1 MNMKIN
7 VCLVQPSMYIH
18 TMALLEVAIYIAD
31 MVKKCGGTVEV
42 QKNRFVDDALNIVI
56 GAHLLPADTFPPQGS
71 VIFNTEQLGNQGA
84 WFKTSHYLE
93 ILKRYTVW
101 DYSRH
106 NLGNIPHKNYAI
118 IPFFFSQRLQ
128 MIERQPHSRDL
139 VFYGSIN
146 ERRKSILNQLNW
158 MGERKDVIFGLYG
171 PERDARIAGARAVLN
186 IHHYDTQIFQQVRCF
201 YALTNGIPVITEDYP
216 DESAPAAYRKALFV
230 IPKGTTVSQYIKKQD
245 ADGWKAFDKQAR
257 EKIAYFRSLDA
268 TPDFQAAIEQAFAW
282 AKAGKTPQPA
292 PRKLQLGSGKDY
304 RQGYIN
310 VDINPM
316 VGPDIVLNL
325 AENISFPLNF
335 HTAAHGEVCLDEGVL
350 DEIIAN
356 DVLEHVPDLVTL
368 MGNCLRLLKVG
379 GVFHISVPYDLSLGA
394 WQDPTHVRGFNQNSW
409 LYFSDWSW
417 YLGWFDY
424 RFQVANS
431 SINLS
436 DLGKTLM
443 QRGVKNTE
451 LLNTPRAVDSMR
463 VELIKRATT
472 PEEKQLARAFDG
484 DFFMELDV

>member
-1 MNMKIN
+1 MNKKIN
-7 VCLVQPSMYIH
+7 VCLIQPAMYIH
-18 TMALLEVAIYIAD
+18 TMALLEVALYIAD
-31 MVKKCGGTVEV
+31 MAKKCGCAVELH
-42 QKNRFVDDALNIVI
+42 KNRFVNDALNIVI

-71 VIFNTEQLGNQGA
+71 VIFNTEQLGNQDA

-106 NLGNIPHKNYAI
+106 NLGNIPHENYAI
-118 IPFFFSQRLQ
+118 IPFFFCQRLQ
-128 MIERQPHSRDL
+128 LIERQPRNRDL

-146 ERRKSILNQLNW
+146 ERRKTILNQLNW

-201 YALTNGIPVITEDYP
+201 YALINGIPVITEDYP
-216 DESAPAAYRKALFV
+216 DESAPAAYREALFV
-230 IPKGTTVSQYIKKQD
+230 IPKGTTVNDYIKAQD
-245 ADGWKAFDKQAR
+245 ADGWKTFDQQAA
-257 EKIAYFRSLDA
+257 EKIAYFRTLDA
-268 TPDFQAAIEQAFAW
+268 SADFQSAIEQSFAW
-282 AKAGKTPQPA
+282 AEAGKTPQQP

-310 VDINPM
+310 LDINPM
-316 VGPDIVLNL
+316 VGADIVLDL
-325 AENISFPLNF
+325 AGDISFPLHF
-335 HTAAHGEVCLDEGVL
+335 HTTAYGEVCLDEGVL

-368 MGNCLRLLKVG
+368 MGNCIKLLKVG
-379 GVFHISVPYDLSLGA
+379 GVFRISVPYDLSLGA

-409 LYFSDWSW
+409 LYFCDWSW
-417 YLGWFDY
+417 YLGWLDY
-424 RFQVANS
+424 RFQLTASNVT
-431 SINLS
+431 LS
-436 DLGKTLM
+436 EFGKALM
-443 QRGVKNTE
+443 QRGVKQGD
-451 LLNTPRAVDSMR
+451 LLNTPRAVDSMQ
-463 VELIKRATT
+463 VELVKRATT

-484 DFFMELDV
+484 DFFMKLDV